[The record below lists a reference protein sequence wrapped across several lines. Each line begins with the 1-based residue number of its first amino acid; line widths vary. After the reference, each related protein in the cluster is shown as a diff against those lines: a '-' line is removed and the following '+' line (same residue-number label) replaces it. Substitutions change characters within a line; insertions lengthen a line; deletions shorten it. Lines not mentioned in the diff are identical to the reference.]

1 MIQLPR
7 RGNLLQE
14 EMRYT
19 NHFIFG
25 FIQEKEKRALVK
37 GKKKPAKKSMKCYR
51 SSVSLGFPGG
61 SVLKNPPAKAGDTGE
76 VGSTP
81 ELRRSPGRGIG
92 NLLQYSC
99 LENSMDRGDWAG

>member
-25 FIQEKEKRALVK
+25 FIQEKEKRALAK

-61 SVLKNPPAKAGDTGE
+61 SVLKNPPANAGDSGE

-81 ELRRSPGRGIG
+81 ELGRLPG
-92 NLLQYSC
+92 
-99 LENSMDRGDWAG
+99 